1 MAYGK
6 KLSDL
11 TADETERIIL
21 DNYEEIYRYCWWKV
35 KNRDDAEDLTQET
48 FLRFVQMLSDYSE
61 QGKPR
66 ALLYTIARNLC
77 INHYRRV
84 KPLSL
89 SEAEILPSVDPKLQQ
104 IDGRISLQAAIE
116 QLPYEQQ
123 EVILFRYGQDLQVN
137 EIAKIMGLSRFAVM
151 YRIRTALHSLKKNL
165 EKEEAFFEK

>member
-89 SEAEILPSVDPKLQQ
+89 SEAEILPSDDPKL
-104 IDGRISLQAAIE
+104 
-116 QLPYEQQ
+116 
-123 EVILFRYGQDLQVN
+123 
-137 EIAKIMGLSRFAVM
+137 
-151 YRIRTALHSLKKNL
+151 
-165 EKEEAFFEK
+165 